1 MKIRI
6 VRSSG
11 NVFEDLGFDPEEAE
25 HLRARSEL
33 MIALTKVIEDRG
45 LTQSA
50 AAELF
55 GVTQPRIS
63 NLMRGRIDLF
73 SVDTL
78 ISMLARV
85 GIRVKLVL
93 SKGRKYSVA

>member
-1 MKIRI
+1 
-6 VRSSG
+6 
-11 NVFEDLGFDPEEAE
+11 
-25 HLRARSEL
+25 
-33 MIALTKVIEDRG
+33 
-45 LTQSA
+45 
-50 AAELF
+50 
-55 GVTQPRIS
+55 
-63 NLMRGRIDLF
+63 LF